1 MQTKMNENSS
11 NPSLSA
17 SFNRN
22 QLKYIELRFLFLK
35 VEQKEE
41 QYSSLF
47 VIKNYPNDYLVS
59 TAI

>member
-22 QLKYIELRFLFLK
+22 QLKYIVLRFLFLE
-35 VEQKEE
+35 VEQKEGRFLE
-41 QYSSLF
+41 
-47 VIKNYPNDYLVS
+47 V
-59 TAI
+59 